1 MITPIPSHDH
11 GVQDDEDQ
19 TNDNHHPVDITTVA
33 TATTMTTSNTKTTTT
48 LDDTQSKT
56 VTTPITVGT
65 SSTGSTTTTLVYIP
79 SKEYAW
85 LPARILST
93 TLNHSNPTK
102 SGGKSN
108 TSTSNS
114 TTKTITVAVSIPQSS
129 QDEQSLGLSSLQS
142 HTLKEEI
149 QTLLLPH
156 DDDVLPLQNIVMD
169 HTSIPKVEEEE
180 DGGGRNSTV
189 TRSTLQSTTLQI
201 VTDLADLPF
210 LHEVRRYCVCV
221 CVWGTKCILYCEKNV
236 CEH

>member
-108 TSTSNS
+108 TSNSNS
-114 TTKTITVAVSIPQSS
+114 TSSTKTITVAVSIPQSS

-169 HTSIPKVEEEE
+169 HTSIPKVEEE
-180 DGGGRNSTV
+180 DGGKHATV
-189 TRSTLQSTTLQI
+189 TRSTLQI

-221 CVWGTKCILYCEKNV
+221 CVCVGNEVYFIL
-236 CEH
+236 

>member
-11 GVQDDEDQ
+11 GVKDDEDQ

-33 TATTMTTSNTKTTTT
+33 TETTMTTTNTKTTTT

-56 VTTPITVGT
+56 VTTPTTVGT
-65 SSTGSTTTTLVYIP
+65 TCSSTTATLVYIP

-85 LPARILST
+85 LPARIIST

-102 SGGKSN
+102 SGEKTN
-108 TSTSNS
+108 TSNS
-114 TTKTITVAVSIPQSS
+114 NSSTKTITVAVSIPQSS

-169 HTSIPKVEEEE
+169 HTSVPIEEKE
-180 DGGGRNSTV
+180 DGGRNSSV
-189 TRSTLQSTTLQI
+189 TRSTLQSSTLQI

-221 CVWGTKCILYCEKNV
+221 CVCVGNEVYFIL
-236 CEH
+236 

>member
-11 GVQDDEDQ
+11 GVKDDEDQ

-56 VTTPITVGT
+56 VTTPTTVGT
-65 SSTGSTTTTLVYIP
+65 TSSSTTTTLVYIP

-85 LPARILST
+85 LPARIIST

-102 SGGKSN
+102 SGGKTN
-108 TSTSNS
+108 TNTSNS
-114 TTKTITVAVSIPQSS
+114 TSTRSTKTITVAVSIPQSS

-221 CVWGTKCILYCEKNV
+221 CVCVGNEVYFIL
-236 CEH
+236 